1 LSSFWNSAT
10 ASAASKQIINLGS
23 SKEYTIMEAATIL
36 KSVVGDLQI
45 KFTEGRHEVHM
56 AYSTHEKSE
65 KILGFKEST
74 DLPEGLAAMW
84 EWAKKQPQRTQFVW
98 PKYELE
104 KGIYQF
110 WK

>member
-1 LSSFWNSAT
+1 
-10 ASAASKQIINLGS
+10 
-23 SKEYTIMEAATIL
+23 
-36 KSVVGDLQI
+36 LQI

-74 DLPEGLAAMW
+74 DLTEGLTSMW